1 MGTYKIQTRAVPLCC
16 RANAI
21 LQDVSGGSSR
31 ILIGVVFFAQQSI
44 CLFYF
49 SFRSRLV
56 DIEELV
62 EIFGAEGKGEEEAEA
77 KKEGR

>member
-1 MGTYKIQTRAVPLCC
+1 M
-16 RANAI
+16 
-21 LQDVSGGSSR
+21 
-31 ILIGVVFFAQQSI
+31 VFFAQESI

-77 KKEGR
+77 KEEGR